1 MRFTIGDDTSR
12 LFNCDE
18 DMQRRQRTWN
28 SWFRDFRNE
37 DSMSFRDNDLNDI
50 IQHPKFRG
58 IWNSPLGDESS
69 LGATAVYEK
78 EIRNCLRACG
88 ISGEQRTRS
97 SGRVLDNHPTTSTR
111 SPERVVDNNPEISTP
126 THIHTPR
133 QSMSP
138 DVLSVANLDAGS
150 PPSLKNLK
158 LDAQSLKE
166 ISIEIL
172 ASLEFIVGLRSLND
186 VNTEPTRHDI
196 HLQPD
201 ITEVMIRSLGPRQL
215 GQLRCGISHARSNF
229 LMSQVFKPQADRL
242 LLDWLFDAKTFNAD
256 ESMPCAFQT
265 YG

>member
-126 THIHTPR
+126 THIHTPLNR
-133 QSMSP
+133 NFGEFRIHCWLE
-138 DVLSVANLDAGS
+138 VLERCEYRTNETRHS
-150 PPSLKNLK
+150 PP
-158 LDAQSLKE
+158 
-166 ISIEIL
+166 
-172 ASLEFIVGLRSLND
+172 
-186 VNTEPTRHDI
+186 T
-196 HLQPD
+196 
-201 ITEVMIRSLGPRQL
+201 
-215 GQLRCGISHARSNF
+215 
-229 LMSQVFKPQADRL
+229 
-242 LLDWLFDAKTFNAD
+242 
-256 ESMPCAFQT
+256 
-265 YG
+265 

>member
-1 MRFTIGDDTSR
+1 
-12 LFNCDE
+12 
-18 DMQRRQRTWN
+18 
-28 SWFRDFRNE
+28 
-37 DSMSFRDNDLNDI
+37 MSFRDNDLNDI

-88 ISGEQRTRS
+88 ISGEQQRTRS

-186 VNTEPTRHDI
+186 VNTEPMRHDI
-196 HLQPD
+196 HLQP
-201 ITEVMIRSLGPRQL
+201 TY
-215 GQLRCGISHARSNF
+215 
-229 LMSQVFKPQADRL
+229 
-242 LLDWLFDAKTFNAD
+242 
-256 ESMPCAFQT
+256 CA
-265 YG
+265 